1 MSDTIWFRETTPEQI
16 NEFAKGTIAEFLGIV
31 VTDIGPDYVR
41 GTMPANERTFQP
53 MGLIHGGANVVL
65 AETLGS
71 MGANMLVDTS
81 QYYCVG
87 QEVNANHV
95 RGVSSGLVTGTARLL
110 YRGRTTQVWDIRI
123 ENEQGK
129 LSCVSRLTM
138 ATVKH
143 ASQT

>member
-1 MSDTIWFRETTPEQI
+1 MSESIWQREATPAQLNKLGE
-16 NEFAKGTIAEFLGIV
+16 GTIAEFLGIV
-31 VTDIGPDYVR
+31 VTEIGPDYIR
-41 GTMPANERTFQP
+41 GTMPISERTRQP
-53 MGLIHGGANVVL
+53 MGLLHGGANVVL

-71 MGANMLVDTS
+71 LGANLLMDTR

-95 RGVSSGLVTGTARLL
+95 RGVASGQVTGTARLL
-110 YRGRTTQVWDIRI
+110 YRGRSSQVWDIRI

-138 ATVKH
+138 AAVKH
-143 ASQT
+143 A